1 MITCPKCNREQYYTC
16 GKESCVCNQRV
27 PQGEKPQVYLG
38 NDIIACPYCGFAE
51 HIDFW
56 AECEMQIVTQ
66 ANNSVYTDAGDSA
79 VSTSSLQASA
89 ESTSQTVTQP
99 TQRG

>member
-56 AECEMQIVTQ
+56 AEREMQIVAQ
-66 ANNSVYTDAGDSA
+66 ANNSVYTDAWDSA
-79 VSTSSLQASA
+79 VSKSSLQASA
-89 ESTSQTVTQP
+89 DSTSQTVTQP
-99 TQRG
+99 IQRG

>member
-16 GKESCVCNQRV
+16 DKESCVCNQRV

-56 AECEMQIVTQ
+56 EELELQIAAQ
-66 ANNSVYTDAGDSA
+66 AKTACTGRCA
-79 VSTSSLQASA
+79 CG
-89 ESTSQTVTQP
+89 
-99 TQRG
+99 RG

>member
-56 AECEMQIVTQ
+56 AEREMQIVTQ
-66 ANNSVYTDAGDSA
+66 ANNSVHADAGESA
-79 VSTSSLQASA
+79 ASTSSLQASA
-89 ESTSQTVTQP
+89 LSASEGDT
-99 TQRG
+99 

>member
-1 MITCPKCNREQYYTC
+1 MITCPKCNRDQYYTC
-16 GKESCVCNQRV
+16 GNESCVCNQRV

-56 AECEMQIVTQ
+56 EEREMQIVAQ
-66 ANNSVYTDAGDSA
+66 ANNACTQTGGTVAP
-79 VSTSSLQASA
+79 A
-89 ESTSQTVTQP
+89 ESI
-99 TQRG
+99 